1 MMWMCCFTHQ
11 CVKHTFVI
19 CPFLQKESFQ
29 IGQPAWLT
37 RVFVEIFVDFF
48 LRSRVLLACGCL
60 FLHSQDVFFFRK
72 LEFVLRIGHLCRKMK
87 TKSFASLR
95 WLSIHYIYIF
105 VANWFCWL
113 WIFDGSGNV
122 TKTLLFVNIVR
133 FVFLQC
139 PSPSWTPNLVWELPI
154 ANQSNS
160 REICN
165 PH

>member
-1 MMWMCCFTHQ
+1 MNVLFYASMCKTY
-11 CVKHTFVI
+11 I
-19 CPFLQKESFQ
+19 CHLSIFAKGILPNW
-29 IGQPAWLT
+29 PAGL
-37 RVFVEIFVDFF
+37 VDQGFRWDFRRFF

-105 VANWFCWL
+105 VANWFCRL

-139 PSPSWTPNLVWELPI
+139 PSPSWTPNVVWELPI
-154 ANQSNS
+154 ANQSNF
-160 REICN
+160 REICD